1 MKRSLIGWG
10 FATVFIMIAILSC
23 QQNDNTVISIN
34 KMNVI
39 AEEYVKLVFNVGK
52 YDADYVDA
60 YFGPE
65 KLKNEADSIKLT
77 LLQIKMKADSLIT
90 LINSI
95 NLNSEDELLNLRYQY
110 LKRMLSALKSK
121 VALLSGEK
129 MSFDEES
136 KALYDA
142 VAPEKPM
149 AYYDKLLSELD
160 SVIPGKGDLIERYS
174 KFREQFIIPS
184 EKLDTVFKT
193 AILEARKRTLLHIKL
208 PFKENFL
215 VEYVKDKPWGGYNWF
230 KGNSFSLIQINTDL
244 PNYIDRAIGLACHEG
259 YPGHHVYHS
268 MLEENFVKGR
278 GWIEFSIYPLFSP
291 QSMISEGLAN
301 YGIEVV
307 FPKNEKIR
315 FEKEALF
322 PLAGLNPENTE
333 LYYHIQ
339 DLLGKLDNI
348 SIDVA
353 RQYLDGKITREEG
366 IQRIMKYRIGKR
378 EYAEINM
385 KFFEKYRAYIVT
397 YSLGEDLVKE
407 YIEKQIGK
415 DNQTENKWKKFIEL
429 LNKPIL
435 PAYLKQN

>member
-1 MKRSLIGWG
+1 MKINMISWG
-10 FATVFIMIAILSC
+10 FATLLLIIA
-23 QQNDNTVISIN
+23 VISCNMKDNEISFNN
-34 KMNVI
+34 KMNAI

-65 KLKNEADSIKLT
+65 RLKKEADSMKLS
-77 LLQIKMKADSLIT
+77 LIQVKVKADSLIT

-95 NLNSEDELLNLRYQY
+95 DLNSKDELLNLRYQY

-121 VALLSGEK
+121 LALLSGEK

-142 VAPEKPM
+142 IAPAKPLE
-149 AYYDKLLSELD
+149 YYDKLLNELD

-184 EKLDTVFKT
+184 EKLDTVFKK
-193 AILEARKRTLLHIKL
+193 AILEARRRTLQHIKL
-208 PFKENFL
+208 PEKENFL

-230 KGNSFSLIQINTDL
+230 KGNSYSLIQINTDL

-268 MLEENFVKGR
+268 MLEKNFVNGR
-278 GWIEFSIYPLFSP
+278 GWVEFSIYPLFSP

-307 FPKNEKIR
+307 FPKKEKIK
-315 FEKEALF
+315 FEKEVLF
-322 PLAGLNPENTE
+322 PLAALNPENTE
-333 LYYHIQ
+333 LYYHIL

-366 IQRIMKYRIGKR
+366 IQRIMKYRIRKR

-385 KFFEKYRAYIVT
+385 KFFEKYRAYIIT

-407 YIEKQIGK
+407 YIEIQIVK
-415 DNQTENKWKKFIEL
+415 ENETENKWKKFIEL

-435 PAYLKQN
+435 PAYLKIN